1 MRLRKH
7 ISVREQKFLRDKDIK
22 RVDLHELNPNLF
34 TWSCEVFQRRT
45 HLKRHYMER
54 HGAVIHSLFW
64 LK

>member
-1 MRLRKH
+1 MRLRKP

-22 RVDLHELNPNLF
+22 RVYLHELNPNLF
-34 TWSCEVFQRRT
+34 TWSCELFHRRI
-45 HLKRHYMER
+45 HLMRLYMER